1 MARRKKKRKPSGL
14 SVDSIIKA
22 ITKGKGVVLIFKQSS
37 NELSRDELIVDM
49 YLENIAMD
57 LERKQDYIV

>member
-1 MARRKKKRKPSGL
+1 MVRRKKKRKTKEA

-22 ITKGKGVVLIFKQSS
+22 ITKGKRVVLIFKQSS
-37 NELSRDELIVDM
+37 NELLKDELIVDM
-49 YLENIAMD
+49 YLQNIAMD